1 MLRPAILCSPW
12 RVQGVLIMRSD
23 PVTVDERLVESLT
36 DERDIEAEQRR
47 AQASGDVFEG
57 QRYGGP

>member
-1 MLRPAILCSPW
+1 
-12 RVQGVLIMRSD
+12 MRSD